1 MGMLLCHQQELC
13 ADILAFKH
21 YGHLMR
27 ARAGLKNGL
36 GFSRTCCGARDARLT
51 AKMTFA
57 SWHFQLN
64 GEFLV
69 VGLPVQAAC
78 DQQAL
83 AEQCQYQGVWFA

>member
-1 MGMLLCHQQELC
+1 MDVLLCHQQELC
-13 ADILAFKH
+13 VDTLAFER
-21 YGHLMR
+21 YCHLMR
-27 ARAGLKNGL
+27 ARAELKNGL
-36 GFSRTCCGARDARLT
+36 SFSRARCGAWDAKLI
-51 AKMTFA
+51 AKMPFA

-69 VGLPVQAAC
+69 VGLPAQAAC